1 MNEKIEHLKMIQG
14 IIARMNTNSFQIK
27 GWTITL
33 VSALLALYA
42 NSGKVTY
49 IFIAIIPVLIF
60 WFLDSYYLQQERKFR
75 ALYNDIV
82 NAANYGT
89 DIKEFEM
96 SLDKYKACEYC
107 IMRSMISITILPL
120 YLLLALGLI
129 VIGFILK

>member
-1 MNEKIEHLKMIQG
+1 MNDKVEHLKLIQG
-14 IIARMNTNSFQIK
+14 IITRMNTNSFQIK

-49 IFIAIIPVLIF
+49 IFIALIPVLIF

-82 NAANYGT
+82 DAANYGD
-89 DIKEFEM
+89 DIKNFKM
-96 SLDKYKACEYC
+96 SIDKYKSCKYC
-107 IMRSMISITILPL
+107 LINAIISVTILPL

-129 VIGFILK
+129 VGGFILT

>member
-1 MNEKIEHLKMIQG
+1 MNDKVEHLKLIQG
-14 IIARMNTNSFQIK
+14 IITRMNTNSFQIK

-49 IFIAIIPVLIF
+49 IFIALIPVLIF

-82 NAANYGT
+82 DADNYGD
-89 DIKEFEM
+89 DIKNFKM
-96 SLDKYKACEYC
+96 SIDKYKSCKYC
-107 IMRSMISITILPL
+107 LINAIISVTILPL

-129 VIGFILK
+129 VGGFILK